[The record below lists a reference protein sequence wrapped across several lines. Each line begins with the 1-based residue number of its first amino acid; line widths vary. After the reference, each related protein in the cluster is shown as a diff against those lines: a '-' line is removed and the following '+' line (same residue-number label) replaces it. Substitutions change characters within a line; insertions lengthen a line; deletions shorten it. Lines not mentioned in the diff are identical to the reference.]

1 MPAATAGNAG
11 GCRCAPGGLYR
22 LQLETKL
29 TGGELAVEIR
39 ESGTGLLLTLDEH
52 LSAATLT
59 AQKGK
64 RYTAT
69 VQMMGASGS
78 YALCW
83 EREADEPDSF

>member
-1 MPAATAGNAG
+1 MN
-11 GCRCAPGGLYR
+11 LSS
-22 LQLETKL
+22 
-29 TGGELAVEIR
+29 GELAVEIR

-59 AQKGK
+59 VQKGK

-83 EREADEPDSF
+83 EREADCQDSF